1 MTYMVNLVYIYA
13 MSISGKGIPDK
24 EKQTMIEAR
33 LPIGIKRGY

>member
-1 MTYMVNLVYIYA
+1 MVNLVYIYA
-13 MSISGKGIPDK
+13 MSISGKGIRESDK